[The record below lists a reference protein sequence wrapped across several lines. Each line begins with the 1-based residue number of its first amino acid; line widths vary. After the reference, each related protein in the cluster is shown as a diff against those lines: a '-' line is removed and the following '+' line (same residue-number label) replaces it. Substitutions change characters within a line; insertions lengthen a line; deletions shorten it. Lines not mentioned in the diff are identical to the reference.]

1 MKETIDFQRGPIMLI
16 RTMLS
21 SLPIYFMSLFTIPR
35 KLSLEK
41 IQRDFLWGAEALK
54 IKLYMVKLVFN
65 FQEK

>member
-35 KLSLEK
+35 PIRLRLEK
-41 IQRDFLWGAEALK
+41 IQRDFL
-54 IKLYMVKLVFN
+54 
-65 FQEK
+65 